1 MNSLSIFKRAI
12 VPVLAFFFLSI
23 QAFPVAITGAGSSFI
38 YPIMTA
44 VAKMYYDKT
53 GKEINYQAVGS
64 STGIAMMNQGTVDFC
79 ATEILEKL
87 NAADE
92 GEYLAVPIGASGIVP
107 VVHIEGVK
115 DNQLV
120 LNGNIIV
127 SIYLGTIT
135 YWDDPAI
142 KRLNPDLEL
151 PHNRIVLITR
161 IGMSGTTYIFSKY
174 LSMISLEWNHKV
186 GAASILN
193 WPQSSI
199 GGLDNAG
206 VANYIKLIKNSIGYI
221 EYKYFVAN
229 SLPAKVRM
237 LNNENKIITASYDS
251 FYSAINNYDWSSRS
265 LLINE
270 PGGNSW
276 PIIGLTYF
284 VTKKDKMNEELKH
297 FIEFMIKD
305 PAARDKAKEMGYV
318 LPDNVLYFEV
328 KK

>member
-1 MNSLSIFKRAI
+1 MKSLIIFRRAI
-12 VPVLAFFFLSI
+12 IPIFAFFFLSI

-44 VAKMYYDKT
+44 IAKMYYDKT

-64 STGIAMMNQGTVDFC
+64 STGIAMMTQGTVDFC

-87 NAADE
+87 NASDE

-107 VVHIEGVK
+107 VVHIEGIK
-115 DNQLV
+115 DDQLV
-120 LNGNIIV
+120 LDGNIIV
-127 SIYLGTIT
+127 SIYLGSIA
-135 YWDDPAI
+135 YWDDPSI
-142 KRLNPDLEL
+142 KRLNPELEL

-161 IGMSGTTYIFSKY
+161 IGMSGTTYIYSKY
-174 LSMISLEWNHKV
+174 LSNMSLEWNNKV

-193 WPQSSI
+193 WPQASI
-199 GGLDNAG
+199 GGLGNAG
-206 VANYIKLIKNSIGYI
+206 VANYIQLIKNSIGYI
-221 EYKYFVAN
+221 EYKYFVVN

-237 LNNENKIITASYDS
+237 LNKENKIVTASYDS
-251 FYSAINNYDWSSRS
+251 FDSAIKNYDWSSRS
-265 LLINE
+265 LLINQSGE
-270 PGGNSW
+270 KSW

-284 VTKKDKMNEELKH
+284 ITKKDKMNKELKP

-305 PAARDKAKEMGYV
+305 PAAREKAKEMGYV
-318 LPDNVLYFEV
+318 LPESVLYFEV